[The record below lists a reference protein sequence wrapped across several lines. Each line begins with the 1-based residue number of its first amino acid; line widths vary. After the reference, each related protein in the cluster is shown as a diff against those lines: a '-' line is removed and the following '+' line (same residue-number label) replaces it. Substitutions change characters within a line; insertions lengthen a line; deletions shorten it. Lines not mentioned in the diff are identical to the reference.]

1 MEYSIVENEPTP
13 TDGNIHLPEEL
24 IPTFQVYKDGVV
36 VFYAA
41 TRTECEIWIEN
52 QCGSYPH

>member
-1 MEYSIVENEPTP
+1 MYSIVENEQTP

-24 IPTFQVYKDGVV
+24 IPTFQVYEDGVV

-41 TRTECEIWIEN
+41 TRTACEAWIN
-52 QCGSYPH
+52 QQ